1 VDAVVAVVAV
11 ATVVVAA
18 AVVVAADVATK
29 HLLLLSIVFG
39 ATTPKPHTP
48 NRGDAMLSNAEQ
60 SVLKVFRQFLMQQ
73 GEMLCF
79 QGPLWEKH
87 KTSLRQLTERDFLF
101 QESFKGGY
109 SLTKS
114 GFAAMRTLTAA

>member
-1 VDAVVAVVAV
+1 
-11 ATVVVAA
+11 
-18 AVVVAADVATK
+18 
-29 HLLLLSIVFG
+29 
-39 ATTPKPHTP
+39 
-48 NRGDAMLSNAEQ
+48 MLSNAEQ